1 MAGLGEEKKAMR
13 IFTVALVAL
22 MFAMGA
28 AARPKDEAPQYKT
41 AEAKHFTTAEGV
53 ELSPAFVDYFYAE
66 LRNELTKGKLVKE
79 VIGEG
84 EAVEDADAPKS
95 LVISGSVTEY
105 KKGNVVKSALIG
117 FGAGFKSLKMD
128 ADVVRRSDKQS
139 LCVIHVHVKVDPRWN
154 EKVMA
159 KGAAHEMVKEM
170 KKALAEGPKTATAE
184 AAKPS

>member
-1 MAGLGEEKKAMR
+1 MR
-13 IFTVALVAL
+13 IFTLSLVAL

-41 AEAKHFTTAEGV
+41 AETKHFTTAEGV

-66 LRNELTKGKLVKE
+66 LRNELTKAKLVKE

-84 EAVEDADAPKS
+84 EAVEDADVPKS
-95 LVISGSVTEY
+95 LVLSGAVTEY
-105 KKGNVVKSALIG
+105 KKGSVVKSALIG
-117 FGAGFKSLKMD
+117 FGAGFRSLKMD
-128 ADVVRRSDKQS
+128 ADVVRRSDKQN
-139 LCVIHVHVKVDPRWN
+139 LCVIHVHVKIDPRWN

-170 KKALAEGPKTATAE
+170 KKALAEGAKTTAGEAT
-184 AAKPS
+184 KPS

>member
-1 MAGLGEEKKAMR
+1 MR
-13 IFTVALVAL
+13 ILALALVAAAFSL
-22 MFAMGA
+22 GA
-28 AARPKDEAPQYKT
+28 SAAPKDETPQYKT

-66 LRNELTKGKLVKE
+66 LRNELTKAKLVKE

-84 EAVEDADAPKS
+84 ETVEDSDALHS
-95 LVISGSVTEY
+95 LVISGTITEF
-105 KKGNVVKSALIG
+105 KKGSVVKSALIG

-128 ADVVRRSDKQS
+128 ADVARRSDKQN
-139 LCVIHVHVKVDPRWN
+139 LCVIHVHTKIDPRWN

-170 KKALAEGPKTATAE
+170 KKALAEGSKTTTAD
-184 AAKPS
+184 ASKP

>member
-1 MAGLGEEKKAMR
+1 MR
-13 IFTVALVAL
+13 IFTVALIAAT
-22 MFAMGA
+22 FAIGA
-28 AARPKDEAPQYKT
+28 SAAPKDETPQYKT

-66 LRNELTKGKLVKE
+66 LRNELTKAKFVKE

-84 EAVEDADAPKS
+84 ETVEEADAPRS
-95 LVISGSVTEY
+95 LVISGTVTEF
-105 KKGNVVKSALIG
+105 KKGSVVKSALIG

-128 ADVVRRSDKQS
+128 ADVARRSDKQS
-139 LCVIHVHVKVDPRWN
+139 LCVIHVHVKIDPRWN

-170 KKALAEGPKTATAE
+170 KKALAESNKATTADAT
-184 AAKPS
+184 KPS

>member
-1 MAGLGEEKKAMR
+1 MRRIVVAIALLG
-13 IFTVALVAL
+13 LVA
-22 MFAMGA
+22 A
-28 AARPKDEAPQYKT
+28 AVSARPKDQAPLYKS

-53 ELSPAFVDYFYAE
+53 ELSPAFLDYFYAE
-66 LRNELTKGKLVKE
+66 LRNELTKAKLVSE

-84 EAVEDADAPKS
+84 ESVDDLDAAKS
-95 LVISGSVTEY
+95 VVISGTVTEY

-128 ADVVRRSDKQS
+128 ADVVRRSDKQN
-139 LCVIHVHVKVDPRWN
+139 LCAIHVQVKVDPRWN

-170 KKALAEGPKTATAE
+170 RKALTGG
-184 AAKPS
+184 AKPSAPEGTKPS

>member
-1 MAGLGEEKKAMR
+1 MR
-13 IFTVALVAL
+13 IFTVALAAL

-28 AARPKDEAPQYKT
+28 AAGPKDEAPQYKT
-41 AEAKHFTTAEGV
+41 AEAKHFSTAEVV

-66 LRNELTKGKLVKE
+66 LRNELTKAKLVKE

-95 LVISGSVTEY
+95 LVISGTVTEF
-105 KKGNVVKSALIG
+105 KKGSIVKSSLIG
-117 FGAGFKSLKMD
+117 FGAGLRSLKMD
-128 ADVVRRSDKQS
+128 ADVVRRSDKQN
-139 LCVIHVHVKVDPRWN
+139 LCLIHVHVKIDPRWN

-170 KKALAEGPKTATAE
+170 KKALAEG
-184 AAKPS
+184 AKPTTGGATKPS